1 MIRLSD
7 VSKRYPLGHF
17 ETVALE
23 GIDLTVERGEFVA
36 VMGPSGCGK
45 TTLLNI
51 VGLIDAPSSGR
62 YVFGEHDLSQ
72 RSVEELTELRKSN
85 VAFIFQAFNLIPEMT
100 VYENVELPLRYQN
113 AARARRRSAVREVLE
128 LVGLEGRAKTYPE
141 ELSGGEQQRVAI
153 ARAVVNDPK
162 LVLADEPTG
171 NLDTQSGDEVMSMLE
186 VLNRAGATVIM
197 VTHSPERGA
206 RADRIVNLLDGRV
219 VDAADARP

>member
-162 LVLADEPTG
+162 LVLADEPTV